1 MSTLAWPL
9 LLLVFGL
16 LLLIAEVF
24 IPSGGV
30 IGILAAC
37 CLVLSLWRAF
47 DHSTAMGLNFLLAD
61 LLLMPM
67 AMVVAIYL
75 WPRTPL
81 ARRVFLNPPA
91 PEDIE
96 VSHSSQRLDHLV
108 GQLGRAL
115 TPLRPSGL
123 VDFDGRRLDGL
134 SENELIPSGALV
146 RAVRVRGG
154 QLVVRAAPD
163 PTLDEILTGPDPTGS
178 DRTPTLQ
185 EEKSPHEGIPR

>member
-9 LLLVFGL
+9 LLLAFGL

-24 IPSGGV
+24 IPSGGL
-30 IGILAAC
+30 IGFLALC
-37 CLVLSLWRAF
+37 CLGLSLWRAF
-47 DHSTAMGLNFLLAD
+47 QESVDLGLGFLLAD
-61 LLLMPM
+61 CLLLPL
-67 AMVVAIYL
+67 ALGLAIHL

-81 ARRVFLNPPA
+81 ARRVFLPRPA
-91 PEDIE
+91 PEEIE
-96 VSHSSQRLDHLV
+96 VVHSGRRLDHLV

-134 SENELIPSGALV
+134 SEDGLIPAGTLI

-154 QLVVRAAPD
+154 QLIVRTAPD
-163 PTLDEILTGPDPTGS
+163 PPLEELLSRPDPPPLRE
-178 DRTPTLQ
+178 DLV
-185 EEKSPHEGIPR
+185 